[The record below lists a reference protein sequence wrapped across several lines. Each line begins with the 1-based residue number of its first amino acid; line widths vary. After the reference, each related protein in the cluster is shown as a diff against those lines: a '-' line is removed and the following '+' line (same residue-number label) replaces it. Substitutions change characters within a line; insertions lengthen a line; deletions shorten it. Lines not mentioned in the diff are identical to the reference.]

1 MRCITLFFE
10 FLFIQNFLN
19 FDFFGLVLGKMI
31 QVVEKDS
38 PKIRH
43 LQLLLF
49 EYDLIM
55 LRLLCF
61 LSFQGCSLTLL
72 EGGEVSLSN
81 EDWNSGDV
89 SDGNV

>member
-31 QVVEKDS
+31 QVVEKYS

-43 LQLLLF
+43 LQLVLF

-81 EDWNSGDV
+81 ED
-89 SDGNV
+89 